1 MADPLEAVAV
11 RLPDV
16 VDAAFHAGALGR
28 LLRLLRLLRPVRPV
42 RLLRPAG

>member
-1 MADPLEAVAV
+1 MADPLKAVAV

-16 VDAAFHAGALGR
+16 VDAAFNAGAL
-28 LLRLLRLLRPVRPV
+28 V